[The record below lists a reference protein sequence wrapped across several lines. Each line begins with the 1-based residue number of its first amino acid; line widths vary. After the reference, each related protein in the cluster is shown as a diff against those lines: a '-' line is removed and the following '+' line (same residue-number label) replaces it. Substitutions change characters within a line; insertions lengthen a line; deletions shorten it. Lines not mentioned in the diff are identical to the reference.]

1 MSDYTSLSKDQL
13 VQMVTSLEGQLR
25 NLYLEKRFRDWS
37 KEDLIEFVAN
47 LEETHQQMVTS
58 MSEQLAS
65 IYQQVDSGEARSSS
79 VLDVFKL
86 KAS

>member
-25 NLYLEKRFRDWS
+25 SLYLEKRFREWS
-37 KEDLIEFVAN
+37 KEDLMEYVAN
-47 LEETHQQMVTS
+47 LESQHEQMVSS

-65 IYQQVDSGEARSSS
+65 IYQQVDQGQKSSGS